1 VLNDNRSTTILI
13 VEDNVPNY
21 ILMARILGHMG
32 VNCEWKTSG
41 FEITD
46 FARSLPHIDLI
57 LMDIRLPYEDGFQA
71 FEKIREAPDLKHIP
85 IAAVTAYA
93 SEELLNQAQSAGFNG
108 FIGKPIN
115 PDRFTQQIKQ
125 LLNGEEVWEI

>member
-1 VLNDNRSTTILI
+1 MINESGSTTILI

-32 VNCEWKTSG
+32 YSCEWKTSG
-41 FEITD
+41 FEITE
-46 FARSLPHIDLI
+46 FARSLPRIDLI

-71 FEKIREAPDLKHIP
+71 FENIRKSPDLQQIP

-93 SEELLNQAQSAGFNG
+93 SEELLNRAKNAGFNG

-115 PDRFTQQIKQ
+115 PDRFSQQISQ
-125 LLNGEEVWEI
+125 LLAGEEIWEI